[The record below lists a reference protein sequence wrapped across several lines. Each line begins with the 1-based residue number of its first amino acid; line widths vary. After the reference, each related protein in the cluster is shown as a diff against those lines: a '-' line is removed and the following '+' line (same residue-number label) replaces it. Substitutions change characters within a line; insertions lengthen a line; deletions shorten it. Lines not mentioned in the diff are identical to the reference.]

1 MNSYHE
7 GSFFSFLFCCSLFIC
22 VIIGREWGGT
32 MQKKQNVI
40 LVTGMS
46 GAGKTSAI
54 AILEDMGYHCI
65 DQFPVQLINELGK
78 IIRDQHDNQYQN
90 LALATSAQDYQKF
103 LSYFEGRDMNVKV
116 VYLDASN
123 GELLLRYK
131 FTRRSHPFILSGQA
145 NTLEEAIE
153 AERDLFNE
161 LAYRK
166 VIHIDTTKL
175 TTKALK
181 TILEEKLAIHL
192 KDGFAISFVSFGYKH
207 GVPLDADLL
216 FDVRFLPN
224 PYWIESM
231 RSLSGDDKEVYDYVM
246 DSKETKEYIKK
257 LKMFLDYS
265 FKQYKKEGKNHLTVG
280 IGCTGGQ
287 HRSVALVNYL
297 FDNYRNKYQCHKG
310 HRDKKVDK

>member
-1 MNSYHE
+1 MHK
-7 GSFFSFLFCCSLFIC
+7 
-22 VIIGREWGGT
+22 T
-32 MQKKQNVI
+32 KKQNVI

-65 DQFPVQLINELGK
+65 DQFPVQLIGELGK
-78 IIRDQHDNQYQN
+78 IITNQQAEDRYQN

-103 LSYFEGRDMNVKV
+103 LSYFEGREMNVKV
-116 VYLDASN
+116 LYLDASN
-123 GELLLRYK
+123 EKLLLRYK
-131 FTRRSHPFILSGQA
+131 FTRRSHPFVLSGKA

-161 LAYRK
+161 LSYRK

-175 TTKALK
+175 TLKALREL
-181 TILEEKLAIHL
+181 IESKLAIDS
-192 KDGFAISFVSFGYKH
+192 KEGFAISFVSFGYKH
-207 GVPLDADLL
+207 GVPLDADLM

-231 RSLSGDDKEVYDYVM
+231 RSLTGDDKEVYDYVM
-246 DSKETKEYIKK
+246 ESKETKAY
-257 LKMFLDYS
+257 LKRLLTFLDYS
-265 FKQYKKEGKNHLTVG
+265 FKQYKKEGKNHLSVG

-287 HRSVALVNYL
+287 HRSVALTNYL

-310 HRDKKVDK
+310 HRDKKVD